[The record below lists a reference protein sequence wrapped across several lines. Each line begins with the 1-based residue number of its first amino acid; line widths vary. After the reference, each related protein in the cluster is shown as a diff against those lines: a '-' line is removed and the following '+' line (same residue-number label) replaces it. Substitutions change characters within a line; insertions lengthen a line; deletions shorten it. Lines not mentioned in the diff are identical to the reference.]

1 MDASRVYALLQEACR
16 MLEAADEYAISAF
29 VGHSMAMVQERYGV
43 GQDHLDEQGADG

>member
-29 VGHSMAMVQERYGV
+29 VGHGMAMVEERYGV
-43 GQDHLDEQGADG
+43 GGDHLAAEYSDD